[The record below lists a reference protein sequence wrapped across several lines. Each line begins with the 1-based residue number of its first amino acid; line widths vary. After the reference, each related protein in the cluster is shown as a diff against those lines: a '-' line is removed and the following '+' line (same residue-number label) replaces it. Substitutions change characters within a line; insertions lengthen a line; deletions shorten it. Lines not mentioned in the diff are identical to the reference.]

1 MGPAVNLPLPSV
13 DVGQQPQVRDQW
25 LSQYHRD
32 QVDLAQARGSGPPV
46 PPYDVARPLLMD
58 PGFNDYP
65 MPALPA
71 PTSDGHGGVVIPQ
84 AGQVR

>member
-1 MGPAVNLPLPSV
+1 
-13 DVGQQPQVRDQW
+13 
-25 LSQYHRD
+25 
-32 QVDLAQARGSGPPV
+32 
-46 PPYDVARPLLMD
+46 MD